1 MIAFMDA
8 EFNCGGG
15 KGKKKDMSLIE
26 VALIIVEDI
35 YSDKV
40 IDRYHAYSK
49 PKMNKGL
56 LYPIVKGLT
65 HISQQ
70 NVNNGK
76 SFKDVYY
83 DLITYIEQYDITEI
97 YVWGNF
103 DKYGFKW
110 NCALYNEI
118 TYQNQLTDKIIDIS
132 KDCIKR
138 IGLSE
143 QMALSDIAYVCE
155 CDKENHHNAVDDTEI
170 LAGVVWHVYNNQF
183 DKRKILEYSQY
194 IKHRA
199 AYNALKTAINRIK
212 ESNGDLDNYLRMAMR
227 NDGFPCFTYQKD
239 E

>member
-26 VALIIVEDI
+26 VALIVVDNIKSNEIVA
-35 YSDKV
+35 
-40 IDRYHAYSK
+40 RYHAYSK
-49 PKMNKGL
+49 PKLNKGII
-56 LYPIVKGLT
+56 YPIVKGLT

-70 NVNNGK
+70 DVNNGK

-83 DLITYIEQYDITEI
+83 DLLMYIEKYNITEI

-118 TYQNQLTDKIIDIS
+118 TYQNMLTDKIVDIS
-132 KDCIKR
+132 KECIKR
-138 IGLSE
+138 IGLTE

-155 CDKENHHNAVDDTEI
+155 CDKQNHHNAVDDTEI
-170 LAGVVWHVYNNQF
+170 LAGVIWHVFNGSFN
-183 DKRKILEYSQY
+183 KEKIVEYCKY

-212 ESNGDLDNYLRMAMR
+212 ESDGDLNAYLQMALR
-227 NDGFPCFTYQKD
+227 NEGFPCFSYQKD

>member
-8 EFNCGGG
+8 EFNCGGA

-35 YSDKV
+35 TSLEV
-40 IDRYHAYSK
+40 VDRYHSYSR
-49 PKMNKGL
+49 PKMNRGI
-56 LYPIVKGLT
+56 LYPIVKSLT
-65 HISQQ
+65 HIDQQ
-70 NVNNGK
+70 DVNNGK

-83 DLITYIEQYDITEI
+83 DMIELIERYDITEI

-132 KDCIKR
+132 KDCITR
-138 IGLSE
+138 IGLTE
-143 QMALSDIAYVCE
+143 QMALSDIAYVCG

-170 LAGVVWHVYNNQF
+170 LAGVIWHVYTNNF
-183 DKRKILEYSQY
+183 SKDKIVEYSKY
-194 IKHRA
+194 TKHRA
-199 AYNALKTAINRIK
+199 AYNALKNAINRIK
-212 ESNGDLDNYLRMAMR
+212 ETGGDLDAYIKMAKR
-227 NDGFPCFTYQKD
+227 NDGFPNFLYQKT

>member
-49 PKMNKGL
+49 PKMNKGI

-70 NVNNGK
+70 EVNNGK

-83 DLITYIEQYDITEI
+83 DLLTYIDQYDITEI

-132 KDCIKR
+132 KECIKR

-155 CDKENHHNAVDDTEI
+155 CDKEKHHNAVDDTEI
-170 LAGVVWHVYNNQF
+170 LAGVVWHVYNNNF
-183 DKRKILEYSQY
+183 DKRKIMEYCQY
-194 IKHRA
+194 IKHRS

-212 ESNGDLDNYLRMAMR
+212 DSNGDLNEYLRMAMR